1 MTGIG
6 GCWTFGED
14 WWSRGLRLAGR
25 GEPGEGLKW
34 PGEVCQRLPSFGWF
48 WEQNQTKGWQL
59 VYVKQ
64 GRETG
69 GVAAQEKEK
78 VFFFLQ
84 GVAVCGCLGE
94 WGERVRVLGFFV
106 I

>member
-34 PGEVCQRLPSFGWF
+34 PGEVYQRLPSFGWF
-48 WEQNQTKGWQL
+48 WEQNQRKG
-59 VYVKQ
+59 
-64 GRETG
+64 
-69 GVAAQEKEK
+69 
-78 VFFFLQ
+78 
-84 GVAVCGCLGE
+84 AVTCLC
-94 WGERVRVLGFFV
+94 
-106 I
+106 

>member
-1 MTGIG
+1 
-6 GCWTFGED
+6 
-14 WWSRGLRLAGR
+14 LAGR

-48 WEQNQTKGWQL
+48 WEQNQRKGWQL

-78 VFFFLQ
+78 VFFFFFCRGWLCAAAW
-84 GVAVCGCLGE
+84 VSGE
-94 WGERVRVLGFFV
+94 KELGF
-106 I
+106 